1 MHKLYQIYNRNCLF
15 IVIEIKSEQKSSEQE
30 EMYQLPL
37 DDEIQADDKE
47 INVCT
52 DLTAGELAETNDQE
66 VAVYFERGN
75 NHGKLFE
82 Y

>member
-1 MHKLYQIYNRNCLF
+1 MRNVKFYTRNCLF
-15 IVIEIKSEQKSSEQE
+15 IGFELKAEGKSSEQE

-37 DDEIQADDKE
+37 DDEIQAGDKE

-52 DLTAGELAETNDQE
+52 DLTAGELAESNDQE
-66 VAVYFERGN
+66 VAVDFERGN